1 MPPGIGLAQGLAEV
15 CGIGWTYMKRNK
27 PDQKNAFS
35 RRAFIKATAAGTGNN
50 AARAGLAVM
59 AVTARLGPTRTKT

>member
-1 MPPGIGLAQGLAEV
+1 MGLAQGSRED
-15 CGIGWTYMKRNK
+15 CGIGRTYMKRNK

-35 RRAFIKATAAGTGNN
+35 RRDFIKATAVGTGSN

-59 AVTARLGPTRTKT
+59 AVTARLGPTRTQI